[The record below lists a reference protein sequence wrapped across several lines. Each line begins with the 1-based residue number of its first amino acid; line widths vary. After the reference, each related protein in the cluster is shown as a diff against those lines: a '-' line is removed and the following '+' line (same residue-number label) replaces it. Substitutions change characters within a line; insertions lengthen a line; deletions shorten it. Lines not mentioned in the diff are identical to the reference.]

1 MRIRSLIGALL
12 TASAVPVV
20 VTAPRP
26 AGSDLTVDRLVDICA
41 ATGLEGREL
50 ADEAIAR
57 VAEGFVYFSL
67 RHLWESP
74 ERALA
79 GGRGWSHQY
88 NTVLF
93 KVLRGL
99 GFEVRAVHAA
109 RVRGFRRPWW
119 LAGHAWVKVLVD
131 GRWLDACASL
141 PTNRLG
147 EPPFVAL
154 TPELPLRRVTRW
166 AVGLALFPFVVVEV
180 WRSWLVG
187 RPVPG
192 HLYARRRA

>member
-1 MRIRSLIGALL
+1 MKIRTLAGALL
-12 TASAVPVV
+12 AATAVPVV
-20 VTAPRP
+20 LSAPRP
-26 AGSDLTVDRLVDICA
+26 AGSGATVDSLVA
-41 ATGLEGREL
+41 GSAGTGREGREL
-50 ADEAIAR
+50 VDDAIAR
-57 VAEGFVYFSL
+57 VAEAFPCFSL

-99 GFEVRAVHAA
+99 GFEVRSVHAA
-109 RVRGFRRPWW
+109 RVRGFGRPWW

-141 PTNRLG
+141 PTNRVG

-166 AVGLALFPFVVVEV
+166 AVGLALFPFVAAEV
-180 WRSWLVG
+180 WRSWLRG
-187 RPVPG
+187 RSVPG
-192 HLYARRRA
+192 HLYARRHR